1 MTFRCN
7 FHNIA
12 QITFPDCRGVSYEEM
27 VPEAPASAV
36 SLLSQLVS
44 RRGDIWLLARI
55 FREVPLAA
63 LT

>member
-1 MTFRCN
+1 M
-7 FHNIA
+7 
-12 QITFPDCRGVSYEEM
+12 SYEEM

-44 RRGDIWLLARI
+44 SRHRLLALI
-55 FREVPLAA
+55 FHDVMLTLTA

>member
-1 MTFRCN
+1 MP
-7 FHNIA
+7 

-44 RRGDIWLLARI
+44 RRGYLAPGLARI

>member
-1 MTFRCN
+1 MLTFRCN
-7 FHNIA
+7 FTILP

-44 RRGDIWLLARI
+44 RRGDISSWHGYFAKSRWQL
-55 FREVPLAA
+55 
-63 LT
+63 